1 MCVGCVNIMATRPAP
16 DKACA
21 VQFFF
26 SRMEKLMDTFQAIQA
41 FIAIAETGSLSR
53 AALKLGKSPSAMTK
67 AVNALE
73 ASLGVR
79 LLTRSTRQ
87 VALTEAGRIYL
98 ETASE
103 AMLQLGRVS
112 QRLHEL
118 DGEPRGVLRITAPLS
133 FGRAVLSGFCPAF
146 MQRYPEV
153 VLELQLA
160 DRYMDLVAE
169 NLDLALRL
177 GHHDL
182 PGQIAKVVG
191 DNRVMLCAAPSYLAQ
206 APALHSPH
214 DLPQHPCLVYRH
226 PMLNPAWFFARDGH
240 SVRIEP
246 QGRLR
251 SDNFDLLL
259 DAACAGQGILPCP
272 RWSALHHVRAGRLVQ
287 VLADYQFSGE
297 SFGRDHVYAVYPASR
312 RNALK
317 VRLFVDE
324 MQQWMACHFGD
335 TPAAAASGSSGS
347 KLKS

>member
-1 MCVGCVNIMATRPAP
+1 
-16 DKACA
+16 
-21 VQFFF
+21 
-26 SRMEKLMDTFQAIQA
+26 
-41 FIAIAETGSLSR
+41 
-53 AALKLGKSPSAMTK
+53 
-67 AVNALE
+67 
-73 ASLGVR
+73 
-79 LLTRSTRQ
+79 
-87 VALTEAGRIYL
+87 
-98 ETASE
+98 
-103 AMLQLGRVS
+103 
-112 QRLHEL
+112 
-118 DGEPRGVLRITAPLS
+118 
-133 FGRAVLSGFCPAF
+133 
-146 MQRYPEV
+146 
-153 VLELQLA
+153 
-160 DRYMDLVAE
+160 MDLVAE

-182 PGQIAKVVG
+182 PGQIARVVG

-214 DLPQHPCLVYRH
+214 DLPQHQSLVYRH

-324 MQQWMACHFGD
+324 MQQWMACHFSD
-335 TPAAAASGSSGS
+335 TPAAAASGNSGS